1 MNINQETIAAVV
13 ASIAGAAVIGGG
25 NMVLDNSRNLAL
37 HDKQLIQVQQDNTT
51 LREVVGDL
59 EKVVRNLDKSVAVL
73 TERMEK

>member
-51 LREVVGDL
+51 LRQVLGDL
-59 EKVVRNLDKSVAVL
+59 EKVVRDLDKSVAVL